1 MAEHNIIGNIGEE
14 VACEMMRKKG
24 FRIVETNWRF
34 GHLEMDIIA
43 VSRKEIAFV
52 EVKTR
57 TSTFGGKRPE
67 EYVDELKRRRMA
79 ASANAYVKMKQIE
92 LVPRFDIIG
101 LLINPATHEI
111 LEQTHLE
118 DAFLP
123 PQRTIG
129 KSSFSGQGRWRHRN
143 NSGNR
148 LWTPEVLPQGSS
160 STEESMAYRQ
170 HPPLSALHRPPSQR
184 QQPCGWLCPCCH
196 TVSHRTPGQ

>member
-1 MAEHNIIGNIGEE
+1 MAEHNIVGQIGEE
-14 VACEMMRKKG
+14 TACQIMKKKG

-79 ASANAYVKMKQIE
+79 AAANAYIKQKQVE

-111 LEQTHLE
+111 LEHIHIE

-129 KSSFSGQGRWRHRN
+129 RSSFSGQGKWHHRN
-143 NSGNR
+143 RVIGR
-148 LWTPEVLPQGSS
+148 
-160 STEESMAYRQ
+160 
-170 HPPLSALHRPPSQR
+170 
-184 QQPCGWLCPCCH
+184 
-196 TVSHRTPGQ
+196 

>member
-1 MAEHNIIGNIGEE
+1 MAEHNIIGQIGEDA
-14 VACEMMRKKG
+14 ACQIMKKKG
-24 FRIVETNWRF
+24 FRIIETNWRF

-79 ASANAYVKMKQIE
+79 AAANAYIKMNSID

-101 LLINPATHEI
+101 IVMNPDTHQLI
-111 LEQTHLE
+111 EQTHLE

-129 KSSFSGQGRWRHRN
+129 KTSFSGQGKWHHRN
-143 NSGNR
+143 R
-148 LWTPEVLPQGSS
+148 VIGSK
-160 STEESMAYRQ
+160 R
-170 HPPLSALHRPPSQR
+170 
-184 QQPCGWLCPCCH
+184 
-196 TVSHRTPGQ
+196 

>member
-1 MAEHNIIGNIGEE
+1 MAEHNVVGQIGEE
-14 VACEMMRKKG
+14 TACQMMKKKG

-57 TSTFGGKRPE
+57 TSTFGDKQPE

-79 ASANAYVKMKQIE
+79 AAANAYIKMKQID

-101 LLINPATHEI
+101 LLMDPNTHKVIEK
-111 LEQTHLE
+111 THLE

-129 KSSFSGQGRWRHRN
+129 RSSFSGQGRWHHR
-143 NSGNR
+143 SRVIGK
-148 LWTPEVLPQGSS
+148 
-160 STEESMAYRQ
+160 
-170 HPPLSALHRPPSQR
+170 
-184 QQPCGWLCPCCH
+184 
-196 TVSHRTPGQ
+196 

>member
-1 MAEHNIIGNIGEE
+1 MAEHNIVGKIGEE
-14 VACEMMRKKG
+14 TACQIMKKKG

-43 VSRKEIAFV
+43 INRKEIAFV

-67 EYVDELKRRRMA
+67 EYVDDLKRRRMA
-79 ASANAYVKMKQIE
+79 AAANAYIKFHKIE

-101 LLINPATHEI
+101 ISMDPNTYAVKEL
-111 LEQTHLE
+111 THLE

-129 KSSFSGQGRWRHRN
+129 KSSFSGQGRWHHK
-143 NSGNR
+143 NR
-148 LWTPEVLPQGSS
+148 VIG
-160 STEESMAYRQ
+160 R
-170 HPPLSALHRPPSQR
+170 
-184 QQPCGWLCPCCH
+184 
-196 TVSHRTPGQ
+196 

>member
-79 ASANAYVKMKQIE
+79 ASANAYIKMKQID

-101 LLINPATHEI
+101 LLINPVTHEI

-129 KSSFSGQGRWRHRN
+129 KSSFSGQGKWHHRN
-143 NSGNR
+143 RVIGR
-148 LWTPEVLPQGSS
+148 
-160 STEESMAYRQ
+160 
-170 HPPLSALHRPPSQR
+170 
-184 QQPCGWLCPCCH
+184 
-196 TVSHRTPGQ
+196 

>member
-1 MAEHNIIGNIGEE
+1 MAEHNVVGQIGEE
-14 VACEMMRKKG
+14 TACQMMKKKG

-57 TSTFGGKRPE
+57 TSTFGDKQPE

-79 ASANAYVKMKQIE
+79 AAANAYIKMKQID

-101 LLINPATHEI
+101 LLMDPNTHKVIEK
-111 LEQTHLE
+111 THLE

-123 PQRTIG
+123 PRRTIG
-129 KSSFSGQGRWRHRN
+129 RSSFSGQGRWHHR
-143 NSGNR
+143 SRVIGK
-148 LWTPEVLPQGSS
+148 
-160 STEESMAYRQ
+160 
-170 HPPLSALHRPPSQR
+170 
-184 QQPCGWLCPCCH
+184 
-196 TVSHRTPGQ
+196 

>member
-1 MAEHNIIGNIGEE
+1 MAEHNIVGNIGEE
-14 VACEMMRKKG
+14 FACQMMRKKG

-67 EYVDELKRRRMA
+67 EYA
-79 ASANAYVKMKQIE
+79 ANAYIKMNRIE
-92 LVPRFDIIG
+92 LVPRFDVIG

-129 KSSFSGQGRWRHRN
+129 KSSFSGQGRWHHRN
-143 NSGNR
+143 RVIGR
-148 LWTPEVLPQGSS
+148 
-160 STEESMAYRQ
+160 
-170 HPPLSALHRPPSQR
+170 
-184 QQPCGWLCPCCH
+184 
-196 TVSHRTPGQ
+196 

>member
-1 MAEHNIIGNIGEE
+1 MAEHNIVGQIGEDT
-14 VACEMMRKKG
+14 ACQMMKKKG
-24 FRIVETNWRF
+24 YRIAETNWRF

-43 VSRKEIAFV
+43 INRREIVFV

-57 TSTFGGKRPE
+57 TSTFGNKRPE

-79 ASANAYVKMKQIE
+79 AAANAYIKMKQIE

-111 LEQTHLE
+111 LEQTHIE

-129 KSSFSGQGRWRHRN
+129 KTSFSGQDKWHHRN
-143 NSGNR
+143 RVIGR
-148 LWTPEVLPQGSS
+148 
-160 STEESMAYRQ
+160 
-170 HPPLSALHRPPSQR
+170 
-184 QQPCGWLCPCCH
+184 
-196 TVSHRTPGQ
+196 

>member
-1 MAEHNIIGNIGEE
+1 MAEHNIVGNIGEE
-14 VACEMMRKKG
+14 VACEIMRKKG

-79 ASANAYVKMKQIE
+79 ASANAYIKMKQIE

-101 LLINPATHEI
+101 LLINPATHEV

-129 KSSFSGQGRWRHRN
+129 KSSFSGQGKWHHRN
-143 NSGNR
+143 RVIGR
-148 LWTPEVLPQGSS
+148 
-160 STEESMAYRQ
+160 
-170 HPPLSALHRPPSQR
+170 
-184 QQPCGWLCPCCH
+184 
-196 TVSHRTPGQ
+196 

>member
-1 MAEHNIIGNIGEE
+1 MAEHNVVGQIGEE
-14 VACEMMRKKG
+14 TACQMMKKKG

-57 TSTFGGKRPE
+57 TSTFGNKQPE

-79 ASANAYVKMKQIE
+79 AAANAYIKMKQID

-101 LLINPATHEI
+101 LLMDPNTHKVIEK
-111 LEQTHLE
+111 THLE

-129 KSSFSGQGRWRHRN
+129 RSSFSGQGRWHHR
-143 NSGNR
+143 SRVIGK
-148 LWTPEVLPQGSS
+148 
-160 STEESMAYRQ
+160 
-170 HPPLSALHRPPSQR
+170 
-184 QQPCGWLCPCCH
+184 
-196 TVSHRTPGQ
+196 